1 MIIMNNNFNNKDISG
16 WFFERLYVYSNK
28 CRILFLGWYYKLYI
42 KTKGV
47 KYGANLLLNGR
58 PLVRRAQGSNIT
70 LGYNVTLNSAKNSV
84 TVGLSGPCTL
94 VTHRKGAEITVGDN
108 SGASGLVLVAASKI
122 SIGNNVLIG
131 SGCTIVDNDFHN
143 ADPKKRNDT
152 EYSSRPVTIEDN
164 VFIGFNCFILKGVTI
179 GENSI
184 IGANSTVINS
194 IPKNSIAIGN
204 PCKVVIIKNWDSK

>member
-1 MIIMNNNFNNKDISG
+1 MIIMNNYFKNKDISG
-16 WFFERLYVYSNK
+16 WFFERLYIYSNK
-28 CRILFLGWYYKLYI
+28 YRILFLGWYYELYI

-47 KYGANLLLNGR
+47 KYGTNPILNGR
-58 PLVRRAQGSNIT
+58 PLIHRAQGSSIT
-70 LGYNVTLNSAKNSV
+70 LGHNCTLNSAKNSV
-84 TVGLSGPCTL
+84 MVGLNKPCTL
-94 VTHRKGAEITVGDN
+94 VTYKKGAQITIGNN

-131 SGCTIVDNDFHN
+131 SGSTIVDNDFHN

-152 EYSSRPVTIEDN
+152 EYSSRPITIEDN
-164 VFIGFNCFILKGVTI
+164 VFIGFNCYILKGVTI

-184 IGANSTVINS
+184 IGANSTVFSS

-204 PCKVVIIKNWDSK
+204 PCKVVIIKKWE

>member
-1 MIIMNNNFNNKDISG
+1 MNNNFNNKDISG

-143 ADPKKRNDT
+143 ADPQKRNDT

>member
-16 WFFERLYVYSNK
+16 WFFERLYDYSNK

-84 TVGLSGPCTL
+84 TVGLSRPCTL
-94 VTHRKGAEITVGDN
+94 VTHRKGAEITVGNN

-131 SGCTIVDNDFHN
+131 SGSTIVDNDFHN
-143 ADPKKRNDT
+143 ADPQKRNDP

-204 PCKVVIIKNWDSK
+204 PCKVVIIKKWE

>member
-1 MIIMNNNFNNKDISG
+1 MNNNFNNKDISG
-16 WFFERLYVYSNK
+16 WFFERLYDYSNK

-84 TVGLSGPCTL
+84 TVGLSRPCTL
-94 VTHRKGAEITVGDN
+94 VTHRKGAEITVGNN

-131 SGCTIVDNDFHN
+131 SGSTIVDNDFHN
-143 ADPKKRNDT
+143 ADPQKRNDP

-204 PCKVVIIKNWDSK
+204 PCKVVIIKKWE

>member
-143 ADPKKRNDT
+143 ADPQKRNDT